1 MSRLFLNCSK
11 TSRNFFYE
19 KLILNSNYMVET
31 FGFNT
36 LAILFF
42 VYWSQ
47 GLTSLN
53 SLAITLYYKDLF
65 HLDPAY
71 TQYIRGFSFVAWLIK
86 PVYGLISDNI
96 PIAGYHRK
104 SYLFIWGVVGVIS
117 MLSILFHKSLF
128 WSILALFTSQL
139 SLAFC
144 DVIADAIMVEK
155 SRKNET
161 ASSALQSFCWIV
173 LSIGGFIGSILGGV
187 LLESLSPQTVIAF
200 SSVCPLLIIL
210 SSFNFQESPSELKNC
225 RNQVKTLLK
234 ALKKPQIL
242 KPLLFIIILGGITPR
257 YSELFTYYMAD
268 VLKFSTTFLGT
279 LQIAAYISVIIG
291 SLIYYYHLKNLEY
304 RSIICIGQLT
314 LLFINFID
322 LGLVTNS
329 YTYLNLP
336 SWVFAITGDVLNEV
350 VSFTF
355 RAMPLLVMSAKI
367 CPVGIEGTFYAFFM
381 SVFNLSFEISGFIGG
396 LLVQIFNVKTGS
408 YDFFWLLVVIQIS
421 SQLVPLVFLRLI
433 PKNGLEQ
440 EEVQGIVLSELDL
453 DSDKIE
459 SI

>member
-1 MSRLFLNCSK
+1 M
-11 TSRNFFYE
+11 
-19 KLILNSNYMVET
+19 IET

-36 LAILFF
+36 LAILFC

-96 PIAGYHRK
+96 PIVGYHRK
-104 SYLFIWGVVGVIS
+104 SYLFIWGGVGVLS

-128 WSILALFTSQL
+128 WSILALFTNQL

-187 LLESLSPQTVIAF
+187 LLETLSPKTVIAF
-200 SSVCPLLIIL
+200 SSICPLLIAL
-210 SSFNFQESPSELKNC
+210 SSFNFQETPSELKNC
-225 RNQVKTLLK
+225 RDQVQTLLK
-234 ALKKPQIL
+234 AIKKPQIL

-257 YSELFTYYMAD
+257 YSELLTYYMTD

-279 LQIAAYISVIIG
+279 LSIAAYISIIIG
-291 SLIYYYHLKNLEY
+291 SFIYYYYLKNLEY
-304 RSIICIGQLT
+304 RSTICIGQLA

-329 YTYLNLP
+329 YIYLGLP
-336 SWVFAITGDVLNEV
+336 SWVFAISGDVLNEV

-381 SVFNLSFEISGFIGG
+381 SVINISFEISGFIGG
-396 LLVQIFNVKTGS
+396 LLVQLFKVKTGS
-408 YDFFWLLVVIQIS
+408 YDLFWLLVVIQIS
-421 SQLVPLVFLRLI
+421 SQLIPLLFLKLI
-433 PKNGLEQ
+433 PKNGLEYD
-440 EEVQGIVLSELDL
+440 EMLELEANESGPDN
-453 DSDKIE
+453 DKREI
-459 SI
+459 I